1 MPKRVAVSTLNA
13 TTRDI
18 LNVIRQNAGL
28 EYQNAV
34 PVVEKEADIPRVGE
48 IIFGST
54 SLSNQFLNALVNR
67 IALVKARSATFNN
80 PYEILKKGYL
90 EYGESIEDIFV
101 SLVNVQVYD
110 EESAKAREFQ
120 RNFPDVKSV
129 FYAINWR
136 VVYPETINESDLN
149 LAFLSNDGVTN
160 LIAKMVDAIYTSSNY
175 DEYLLFKYLII
186 KAVSH
191 GKMYP
196 VSIGDGTKTADA
208 GVQFR
213 GHSNMLPFMSS
224 EYNEAGVKNTTPKD
238 RQVIFMDAMFNAKYD
253 IEVLAGAFNMDKAE
267 FMGRLFLVDN
277 FATFDND
284 RFTAIRE
291 KSDGLEEVTQAE
303 LDLMKHVK
311 AILIDEEWFQ
321 VYDKL
326 NKFTEKY
333 MASTMEWNYFYHVW
347 KIVTHNPFANA
358 IVFVDDTAE
367 VALPDTITAK
377 IVGKTTADN
386 ATVLT
391 VEASVDDAKLSP
403 NVAKFVQTK
412 ELVTNGI
419 GVHEYGAYIIPANN
433 NSSQIQIVVENGGA
447 TYTNSTTKIN
457 ANSDVGMIVDLTKAV
472 EL

>member
-101 SLVNVQVYD
+101 SLVNVQIYD

-208 GVQFR
+208 AVQFR

-253 IEVLAGAFNMDKAE
+253 IDVLAGAFNMDKAD
-267 FMGRLFLVDN
+267 FMGRLFLIDN

-284 RFTAIRE
+284 RFTAIRK

-347 KIVTHNPFANA
+347 KIVAYNPFANA
-358 IVFVDDTAE
+358 IVFVDDSAD
-367 VALPDTITAK
+367 VALPTTITAE

-391 VEASVDDAKLSP
+391 VEASVDGAKLSP
-403 NVAKFVQTK
+403 NVAKFVQTE

-419 GVHEYGAYIIPANN
+419 AVHEYGAYMIPAN

-447 TYTNSTTKIN
+447 TYTNSSTKIN
-457 ANSDVGMIVDLTKAV
+457 ANSNVGVSVILTKQ
-472 EL
+472 

>member
-1 MPKRVAVSTLNA
+1 MPKRVTVSTLNA

-67 IALVKARSATFNN
+67 ITLVKARSATFNN

-101 SLVNVQVYD
+101 SLVNVQIYD

-253 IEVLAGAFNMDKAE
+253 IDVLAGAFNMDKAE
-267 FMGRLFLVDN
+267 FMGRLFLIDN

-347 KIVTHNPFANA
+347 KIVAYNPFANA
-358 IVFVDDTAE
+358 IVFVDDSAD
-367 VALPDTITAK
+367 VALPTKITAE

-391 VEASVDDAKLSP
+391 VEASVDGAKLSP
-403 NVAKFVQTK
+403 DVAKFVQTK

-419 GVHEYGAYIIPANN
+419 AVHEYGAYMIPAN
-433 NSSQIQIVVENGGA
+433 NSSQIEIVVENGGA
-447 TYTNSTTKIN
+447 TYTNSTTKISASSN
-457 ANSDVGMIVDLTKAV
+457 VGVSVVLTKK
-472 EL
+472 

>member
-101 SLVNVQVYD
+101 SLVNVQIYD

-253 IEVLAGAFNMDKAE
+253 IDVLAGAFNMDKAE
-267 FMGRLFLVDN
+267 FMGRLFLIDN

-284 RFTAIRE
+284 RFTAIRK
-291 KSDGLEEVTQAE
+291 KSDGLEEVTQDE
-303 LDLMKHVK
+303 LNLMKHVK

-347 KIVTHNPFANA
+347 KIVAYNPFANA
-358 IVFVDDTAE
+358 IVFVDDTAD
-367 VALPDTITAK
+367 VALPTNITAK

-391 VEASVDDAKLSP
+391 VEASVNGAKLSP

-412 ELVTNGI
+412 ELVTSGI
-419 GVHEYGAYIIPANN
+419 AVHEYGAYMIPAN

-447 TYTNSTTKIN
+447 TYTNSKTKID
-457 ANSDVGMIVDLTKAV
+457 ANSNVGVSV
-472 EL
+472 ELNKL

>member
-101 SLVNVQVYD
+101 SLVNVQIYD

-253 IEVLAGAFNMDKAE
+253 IDVLAGAFNMDKAE
-267 FMGRLFLVDN
+267 FMGRLFLIDN

-284 RFTAIRE
+284 RFTAIRK

-347 KIVTHNPFANA
+347 KIVAYNPFANA
-358 IVFVDDTAE
+358 IVFVDDSAD
-367 VALPDTITAK
+367 VALPTKITAK

-391 VEASVDDAKLSP
+391 VEASVDGAKLSP
-403 NVAKFVQTK
+403 NVAKFVQTE

-419 GVHEYGAYIIPANN
+419 AVHEYGAYMIPAN
-433 NSSQIQIVVENGGA
+433 NSSQIQIVVENGGT
-447 TYTNSTTKIN
+447 TYTNSAIKIS
-457 ANSDVGMIVDLTKAV
+457 ANSNVGASVALTK
-472 EL
+472 E

>member
-101 SLVNVQVYD
+101 SLVNVQIYD

-129 FYAINWR
+129 FYTINWR

-253 IEVLAGAFNMDKAE
+253 IDVLAGAFNMDKAE
-267 FMGRLFLVDN
+267 FMGRLFLIDN

-347 KIVTHNPFANA
+347 KIVAYNPFANA
-358 IVFVDDTAE
+358 IVFVDDTAD
-367 VALPDTITAK
+367 VALPATITAE

-391 VEASVDDAKLSP
+391 VEASVDGAKLSP

-419 GVHEYGAYIIPANN
+419 AVHEYGAYMIPAN

-447 TYTNSTTKIN
+447 TYTNSKTKID
-457 ANSDVGMIVDLTKAV
+457 ANSNVGVSVVLTK
-472 EL
+472 E

>member
-1 MPKRVAVSTLNA
+1 
-13 TTRDI
+13 
-18 LNVIRQNAGL
+18 
-28 EYQNAV
+28 
-34 PVVEKEADIPRVGE
+34 
-48 IIFGST
+48 
-54 SLSNQFLNALVNR
+54 
-67 IALVKARSATFNN
+67 
-80 PYEILKKGYL
+80 
-90 EYGESIEDIFV
+90 
-101 SLVNVQVYD
+101 
-110 EESAKAREFQ
+110 
-120 RNFPDVKSV
+120 
-129 FYAINWR
+129 
-136 VVYPETINESDLN
+136 
-149 LAFLSNDGVTN
+149 
-160 LIAKMVDAIYTSSNY
+160 MVDAIYTSSNY

-196 VSIGDGTKTADA
+196 VSIGDGTKTTDA

-224 EYNEAGVKNTTPKD
+224 EYNEAGVKNTTPKE

-277 FATFDND
+277 FASFDND

-358 IVFVDDTAE
+358 IVFVDDTAD
-367 VALPDTITAK
+367 VALPDTITAE
-377 IVGKTTADN
+377 ITGKMTADN

-391 VEASVDDAKLSP
+391 VEASADGAKLSP
-403 NVAKFVQTK
+403 NVAKFVQTE

-419 GVHEYGAYIIPANN
+419 AVHGYGAYMIPTGK
-433 NSSQIQIVVENGGA
+433 SSQIQIVVENGSA

-457 ANSDVGMIVDLTKAV
+457 EKSDVGTSVVLKKQ
-472 EL
+472 

>member
-253 IEVLAGAFNMDKAE
+253 IDVLASAFNMDKAE
-267 FMGRLFLVDN
+267 FMGRLFLIDN

-284 RFTAIRE
+284 RFIAIRE
-291 KSDGLEEVTQAE
+291 KSDGLEEVTKAE

-347 KIVTHNPFANA
+347 KIVAYNPFANA
-358 IVFVDDTAE
+358 IVFVDDTAG
-367 VALPDTITAK
+367 VALPATITAE

-391 VEASVDDAKLSP
+391 VEASVDGAKLSP
-403 NVAKFVQTK
+403 NVAKFVQTE

-419 GVHEYGAYIIPANN
+419 AVHEYGAYMIPAN
-433 NSSQIQIVVENGGA
+433 NSSQIKIVVENGGA

-457 ANSDVGMIVDLTKAV
+457 ANTNVGESVVLTKQ
-472 EL
+472 

>member
-1 MPKRVAVSTLNA
+1 
-13 TTRDI
+13 
-18 LNVIRQNAGL
+18 
-28 EYQNAV
+28 
-34 PVVEKEADIPRVGE
+34 
-48 IIFGST
+48 
-54 SLSNQFLNALVNR
+54 
-67 IALVKARSATFNN
+67 
-80 PYEILKKGYL
+80 
-90 EYGESIEDIFV
+90 
-101 SLVNVQVYD
+101 
-110 EESAKAREFQ
+110 
-120 RNFPDVKSV
+120 
-129 FYAINWR
+129 
-136 VVYPETINESDLN
+136 
-149 LAFLSNDGVTN
+149 
-160 LIAKMVDAIYTSSNY
+160 MVDAIYTSSNY

-196 VSIGDGTKTADA
+196 VSIGDGTKTTDA

-213 GHSNMLPFMSS
+213 GLSNMLPFMSS
-224 EYNEAGVKNTTPKD
+224 EYNEAGVKNTTPKE
-238 RQVIFMDAMFNAKYD
+238 RQVIFMDAMYNAKYD

-358 IVFVDDTAE
+358 IVFVDDTAD
-367 VALPDTITAK
+367 VALPNTITAE
-377 IVGKTTADN
+377 ITGKMTADN

-391 VEASVDDAKLSP
+391 VEASANGAKLSP
-403 NVAKFVQTK
+403 NVAKFVQTE

-419 GVHEYGAYIIPANN
+419 AVHEYGAYMIPVGK
-433 NSSQIQIVVENGGA
+433 SSQIQIVVENGGA
-447 TYTNSTTKIN
+447 TYTNTTTKIN
-457 ANSDVGMIVDLTKAV
+457 ANSNVGVSVELTKQ
-472 EL
+472 

>member
-1 MPKRVAVSTLNA
+1 MPKRIAVSTLNA
-13 TTRDI
+13 TTKDI

-90 EYGESIEDIFV
+90 EYGESIEDIFI

-149 LAFLSNDGVTN
+149 LALLSANGVTN

-196 VSIGDGTKTADA
+196 VSIGDGTKATDA

-224 EYNEAGVKNTTPKD
+224 EYNEAGVKNTTPKE

-284 RFTAIRE
+284 RFIAIRE

-358 IVFVDDTAE
+358 IVFVDDTAD
-367 VALPDTITAK
+367 VTLPTTITAE
-377 IVGKTTADN
+377 ITGKMTADN

-391 VEASVDDAKLSP
+391 VEASADGAKLSP

-419 GVHEYGAYIIPANN
+419 AVHGYGAYMIPAE
-433 NSSQIQIVVENGGA
+433 NSSEIQIVVENGGA
-447 TYTNSTTKIN
+447 TYTNSNTKIN
-457 ANSDVGMIVDLTKAV
+457 ANSNVGVSVELTKQQ
-472 EL
+472 

>member
-1 MPKRVAVSTLNA
+1 MPKRIAVSTLNA

-253 IEVLAGAFNMDKAE
+253 IDVLAGAFNMDKAE
-267 FMGRLFLVDN
+267 FMGRLFLIDN

-284 RFTAIRE
+284 RFTAIRK

-347 KIVTHNPFANA
+347 KIVAYNPFANA
-358 IVFVDDTAE
+358 IVFVDDTAD
-367 VALPDTITAK
+367 VALPINITAE

-391 VEASVDDAKLSP
+391 VEASVDGAKLSP
-403 NVAKFVQTK
+403 NVAKFVQTE

-419 GVHEYGAYIIPANN
+419 AVHEYGAYMIPAN

-447 TYTNSTTKIN
+447 TYTNSTTNISAKSN
-457 ANSDVGMIVDLTKAV
+457 VGAKVVLTKK
-472 EL
+472 

>member
-18 LNVIRQNAGL
+18 LNVIRHNAGL

-253 IEVLAGAFNMDKAE
+253 IDVLASAFNMDKAE
-267 FMGRLFLVDN
+267 FMGKLFLIDN

-291 KSDGLEEVTQAE
+291 KSDGLEEVTKAE

-347 KIVTHNPFANA
+347 KIVAYNPFANA
-358 IVFVDDTAE
+358 IVFVDDTAD
-367 VALPDTITAK
+367 VALPATITAE

-391 VEASVDDAKLSP
+391 VEASVDGAKLSP

-419 GVHEYGAYIIPANN
+419 AVHEYGAYMIPVN

-447 TYTNSTTKIN
+447 TYTNSTTKIS
-457 ANSDVGMIVDLTKAV
+457 ANSNVGANVVLTKQ
-472 EL
+472 

>member
-101 SLVNVQVYD
+101 SLVNVQIYD

-208 GVQFR
+208 GIQFR

-347 KIVTHNPFANA
+347 KIVAYNPFANA
-358 IVFVDDTAE
+358 IVFVDDAADVT
-367 VALPDTITAK
+367 LPNTITAE

-391 VEASVDDAKLSP
+391 VEASVDGAKLSP
-403 NVAKFVQTK
+403 NVAKFVQTD
-412 ELVTNGI
+412 ELVTSGI
-419 GVHEYGAYIIPANN
+419 AVHEYGAYMIPANN
-433 NSSQIQIVVENGGA
+433 SSQFHIVVENGGA
-447 TYTNSTTKIN
+447 TYKDSSTKIS
-457 ANSDVGMIVDLTKAV
+457 ANSNVGDSVTLTKK
-472 EL
+472 

>member
-101 SLVNVQVYD
+101 SLVNVQIYD

-253 IEVLAGAFNMDKAE
+253 IDVLAGAFNMDKAE
-267 FMGRLFLVDN
+267 FMGRLFLIDN

-284 RFTAIRE
+284 RFATIRE

-347 KIVTHNPFANA
+347 KIVAYNPFANA
-358 IVFVDDTAE
+358 IVFVDDSAD

-391 VEASVDDAKLSP
+391 VEASVDGAKLSP
-403 NVAKFVQTK
+403 NVAKFVQTE
-412 ELVTNGI
+412 ELVTSGI
-419 GVHEYGAYIIPANN
+419 AVHEYGAYMIPAG

-447 TYTNSTTKIN
+447 TYTNSTTKISASSN
-457 ANSDVGMIVDLTKAV
+457 VGVTVKLTKV
-472 EL
+472 

>member
-34 PVVEKEADIPRVGE
+34 PVVEKEADIPKVGE
-48 IIFGST
+48 IIFGT
-54 SLSNQFLNALVNR
+54 PSLSNQFLNALVNR
-67 IALVKARSATFNN
+67 IGLVKARSATFNN
-80 PYEILKKGYL
+80 PYEILKKGFL
-90 EYGESIEDIFV
+90 DYGESIEDIFT

-110 EESAKAREFQ
+110 EDSAKAREFQ
-120 RNFPDVKSV
+120 RNYPDVKSV
-129 FYAINWR
+129 FYAVNWR

-149 LAFLSNDGVTN
+149 LALLSADGVTN
-160 LIAKMVDAIYTSSNY
+160 LIAKFVDAIYTSSNY

-196 VSIGDGTKTADA
+196 VSIGDGTKASDA

-213 GHSNMLPFMSS
+213 GFSNMLPFMSS
-224 EYNEAGVKNTTPKD
+224 EYNEAGVKNTTPKE
-238 RQVIFMDAMFNAKYD
+238 RQVIFMDAMYNAKYD

-284 RFTAIRE
+284 RFAVIRE

-347 KIVTHNPFANA
+347 KIITHNPFANA
-358 IVFVDDTAE
+358 IVFVDDTAD
-367 VALPDTITAK
+367 VAPPETITAE
-377 IVGKTTADN
+377 IIGKDTADI

-391 VEASVDDAKLSP
+391 IEASVDGAKLSP
-403 NVAKFVQTK
+403 NVAKFVQTE
-412 ELVTNGI
+412 ELVTNGVA
-419 GVHEYGAYIIPANN
+419 VHEYGAYMIPTG
-433 NSSQIQIVVENGGA
+433 NSSEIQIVIENGGA

-457 ANSDVGMIVDLTKAV
+457 ANTNVGVSVVLTKQ
-472 EL
+472 

>member
-34 PVVEKEADIPRVGE
+34 PVVEKEADIPNVGE
-48 IIFGST
+48 IIFGT
-54 SLSNQFLNALVNR
+54 PSLSNQFLNALVNR
-67 IALVKARSATFNN
+67 IGLVKARSATFNN
-80 PYEILKKGYL
+80 PYEILKKGFL
-90 EYGESIEDIFV
+90 DYGESIEDIFT

-110 EESAKAREFQ
+110 EDSAKAREFQ
-120 RNFPDVKSV
+120 RNYPDVKSV
-129 FYAINWR
+129 FYAVNWR

-149 LAFLSNDGVTN
+149 LALLSADGVTN
-160 LIAKMVDAIYTSSNY
+160 LIAKFVDAIYTSSNY

-196 VSIGDGTKTADA
+196 VSIGDGTKASDA

-213 GHSNMLPFMSS
+213 GFSNMLPFMSS
-224 EYNEAGVKNTTPKD
+224 EYNEAGVKNTTPKE
-238 RQVIFMDAMFNAKYD
+238 RQVIFMDAMYNAKYD

-284 RFTAIRE
+284 RFAVIRE

-347 KIVTHNPFANA
+347 KIITHNPFANA
-358 IVFVDDTAE
+358 IVFVDDTAD
-367 VALPDTITAK
+367 VAPPETITAE
-377 IVGKTTADN
+377 IIGKDTADI

-391 VEASVDDAKLSP
+391 IEASVDGAKLSP
-403 NVAKFVQTK
+403 NVAKFVQTE
-412 ELVTNGI
+412 ELVTNGVA
-419 GVHEYGAYIIPANN
+419 VHEYGAYMIPTG
-433 NSSQIQIVVENGGA
+433 NSSEIQIVIENGGA

-457 ANSDVGMIVDLTKAV
+457 ANTNVGVSVVLTKQ
-472 EL
+472 

>member
-13 TTRDI
+13 TTKDI

-34 PVVEKEADIPRVGE
+34 PVVEKEADIPKVGE
-48 IIFGST
+48 IIFGT
-54 SLSNQFLNALVNR
+54 PSLSNQFLNALVNR
-67 IALVKARSATFNN
+67 IGLVKARSATFNN

-90 EYGESIEDIFV
+90 NYGESVEDIFT

-149 LAFLSNDGVTN
+149 LAFLSGDGVTN

-213 GHSNMLPFMSS
+213 GLSNMLPFMSS
-224 EYNEAGVKNTTPKD
+224 EYNEAGVKNTTPKE
-238 RQVIFMDAMFNAKYD
+238 RQVIFMDAMYNAKYD

-284 RFTAIRE
+284 RFIAIRE

-347 KIVTHNPFANA
+347 KIITHNPFANA
-358 IVFVDDTAE
+358 IVFVDDTAD
-367 VALPDTITAK
+367 VALPTTITAE
-377 IVGKTTADN
+377 ITGKMTADN

-391 VEASVDDAKLSP
+391 VEASADGAKLSP
-403 NVAKFVQTK
+403 NVAKFVQTE

-419 GVHEYGAYIIPANN
+419 AVHGYGAYMIPSGK
-433 NSSQIQIVVENGGA
+433 SSEIQIVVENGGA

-457 ANSDVGMIVDLTKAV
+457 ANSNVGVSVVLTKQ
-472 EL
+472 

>member
-253 IEVLAGAFNMDKAE
+253 IDVLASAFNMDKAE
-267 FMGRLFLVDN
+267 FMGRLFLIDN

-284 RFTAIRE
+284 RFIAIRE
-291 KSDGLEEVTQAE
+291 KSDGLEEVTKAE

-347 KIVTHNPFANA
+347 KIVAYNPFANA
-358 IVFVDDTAE
+358 IVFVDDTAD
-367 VALPDTITAK
+367 VALPDTIKAE

-391 VEASVDDAKLSP
+391 VEASVDGAKLSP
-403 NVAKFVQTK
+403 NVAKFVQTEK
-412 ELVTNGI
+412 LVTNGI
-419 GVHEYGAYIIPANN
+419 AVHEYGAYMIPAN

-447 TYTNSTTKIN
+447 TYTNSTININ
-457 ANSDVGMIVDLTKAV
+457 ANTNVGESVVLTKK
-472 EL
+472 

>member
-101 SLVNVQVYD
+101 SLVNVQIYD

-208 GVQFR
+208 GIQFR

-253 IEVLAGAFNMDKAE
+253 IEVLASAFNMDKAE

-333 MASTMEWNYFYHVW
+333 MASTLEWNYFYHVW
-347 KIVTHNPFANA
+347 KIVAYNPFANA
-358 IVFVDDTAE
+358 IVFVDDNAD

-403 NVAKFVQTK
+403 NVAKFVQTE

-419 GVHEYGAYIIPANN
+419 AVHEYGAYMIPANN
-433 NSSQIQIVVENGGA
+433 SYQIQIVVENGGA

-457 ANSDVGMIVDLTKAV
+457 ANSNVGASIDLTKQ
-472 EL
+472 

>member
-101 SLVNVQVYD
+101 SLVNVQIYD

-238 RQVIFMDAMFNAKYD
+238 RQIIFMDAMFNAKYD
-253 IEVLAGAFNMDKAE
+253 IDVLAGAFNMDKAE
-267 FMGRLFLVDN
+267 FMGRLFLIDN

-284 RFTAIRE
+284 RFAAIRE
-291 KSDGLEEVTQAE
+291 KSDGLEEVTQGE

-347 KIVTHNPFANA
+347 KIVAYNPFANA
-358 IVFVDDTAE
+358 IVFVDDTAD
-367 VALPDTITAK
+367 VALPTKITAK
-377 IVGKTTADN
+377 IVGKTTDDN

-391 VEASVDDAKLSP
+391 VEASVDGAKLSP

-419 GVHEYGAYIIPANN
+419 AVHEYGVYMIPAN

-447 TYTNSTTKIN
+447 TYTNSAIKIN
-457 ANSDVGMIVDLTKAV
+457 ANSNVDVSVVLTK
-472 EL
+472 E

>member
-34 PVVEKEADIPRVGE
+34 PVVEKEADIPQVGE

-224 EYNEAGVKNTTPKD
+224 KYNEAGVKNTTPKD

-253 IEVLAGAFNMDKAE
+253 IDVLAGAFNMDKAE
-267 FMGRLFLVDN
+267 FMGRLFLIDN

-291 KSDGLEEVTQAE
+291 KSDGLEEVTQTE

-347 KIVTHNPFANA
+347 KIVAYNPFANA
-358 IVFVDDTAE
+358 IVFVDDTVD
-367 VALPDTITAK
+367 VALPTKITAE

-391 VEASVDDAKLSP
+391 VEASVDGAKLSP

-419 GVHEYGAYIIPANN
+419 AVHEYGAYMIPAN

-447 TYTNSTTKIN
+447 TYTNSTTKIS
-457 ANSDVGMIVDLTKAV
+457 ANSNVGANVVLTKQ
-472 EL
+472 

>member
-34 PVVEKEADIPRVGE
+34 PVVEKESDIPQVGE

-101 SLVNVQVYD
+101 SLVNVQIYD

-253 IEVLAGAFNMDKAE
+253 IDVLASAFNMDKAE
-267 FMGRLFLVDN
+267 FMGRLFLIDN

-284 RFTAIRE
+284 RFAAIRE

-333 MASTMEWNYFYHVW
+333 MASTLEWNYFYHVW
-347 KIVTHNPFANA
+347 KIVAYNPFANA
-358 IVFVDDTAE
+358 IVFVDDTAD
-367 VALPDTITAK
+367 VALPNKITAK

-391 VEASVDDAKLSP
+391 VEASVDGAKLSP
-403 NVAKFVQTK
+403 NVAKFVQT
-412 ELVTNGI
+412 ETLATNGI
-419 GVHEYGAYIIPANN
+419 AVHEYGAYMIPSN

-447 TYTNSTTKIN
+447 TYSNSTTKIN
-457 ANSDVGMIVDLTKAV
+457 ANSNVGVSV
-472 EL
+472 ELMKQ

>member
-34 PVVEKEADIPRVGE
+34 PVVEKESDIPRVGE

-101 SLVNVQVYD
+101 SLVNVQIYD

-238 RQVIFMDAMFNAKYD
+238 RQIIFMDAMFNAKYD
-253 IEVLAGAFNMDKAE
+253 IDVLAGAFNMDKAE
-267 FMGRLFLVDN
+267 FMGRLFLIDN

-284 RFTAIRE
+284 RFSAIRE
-291 KSDGLEEVTQAE
+291 KSDGLEEVTQTE

-347 KIVTHNPFANA
+347 KIVAYNPFANA
-358 IVFVDDTAE
+358 IVFVDDAAD
-367 VALPDTITAK
+367 VALPDNITAE

-391 VEASVDDAKLSP
+391 VEASVDGAKLSP

-419 GVHEYGAYIIPANN
+419 AVHEYGAYMIPAN
-433 NSSQIQIVVENGGA
+433 NSSQIQIVVENGGT
-447 TYTNSTTKIN
+447 TYTDSKTKIN
-457 ANSDVGMIVDLTKAV
+457 ANSDVGAKVVLTKQ
-472 EL
+472 

>member
-253 IEVLAGAFNMDKAE
+253 IDVLASAFNMDKAE
-267 FMGRLFLVDN
+267 FMGRLFLIDN

-284 RFTAIRE
+284 RFIAIRE
-291 KSDGLEEVTQAE
+291 KSDGLEEVTKAE

-347 KIVTHNPFANA
+347 KIVAYNPFANA
-358 IVFVDDTAE
+358 IVFVDDTAD
-367 VALPDTITAK
+367 VALPATIKAN

-391 VEASVDDAKLSP
+391 VEASVDGAKLSP

-419 GVHEYGAYIIPANN
+419 AVHEYGAYMIPANN
-433 NSSQIQIVVENGGA
+433 NSQIQIVVENGGA

-457 ANSDVGMIVDLTKAV
+457 ANTNVGMSVALTKQ
-472 EL
+472 

>member
-18 LNVIRQNAGL
+18 LNVIRHNAGL

-253 IEVLAGAFNMDKAE
+253 IDVLASAFNMDKAE
-267 FMGRLFLVDN
+267 FMGKLFLIDN

-291 KSDGLEEVTQAE
+291 KSDGLEEVTKAE

-347 KIVTHNPFANA
+347 KIVAYNPFANA
-358 IVFVDDTAE
+358 IVFVDDTAD
-367 VALPDTITAK
+367 VALPATITAE

-391 VEASVDDAKLSP
+391 VEASVDGAKLSP

-419 GVHEYGAYIIPANN
+419 AVHEYGAYMIPVN

-447 TYTNSTTKIN
+447 TYTNSTIKIS
-457 ANSDVGMIVDLTKAV
+457 ANSNVGANVVLTKQ
-472 EL
+472 

>member
-101 SLVNVQVYD
+101 SLVNVQIYD

-136 VVYPETINESDLN
+136 VVYPETVNESDLN

-253 IEVLAGAFNMDKAE
+253 IDVLAGAFNMDKAE
-267 FMGRLFLVDN
+267 FMGRLFLIDN

-347 KIVTHNPFANA
+347 KIVAYNPFANA
-358 IVFVDDTAE
+358 IVFVDDTAD
-367 VALPDTITAK
+367 VALPTKITAE

-391 VEASVDDAKLSP
+391 VEASVDGAKLSP
-403 NVAKFVQTK
+403 NVAKFVQSE

-419 GVHEYGAYIIPANN
+419 AVHEYGAYMIPAN

-447 TYTNSTTKIN
+447 TYTNTTTKIN
-457 ANSDVGMIVDLTKAV
+457 ANSNVGVSVNLTK
-472 EL
+472 L